1 MRKSL
6 LLALGLA
13 LLPMIAVKAQVW
25 LEIGPKGMM
34 GMTGLANANIN
45 SDPDHDSSLGF
56 ATSLGG
62 AAVLNF
68 GPYHGL
74 NFELLSAKYS
84 HSMTYRGGGD
94 GSQTVN
100 MEWESLDAYLLYR
113 FYRDNGAFA
122 ELGGKATYVGGAQQS
137 LGTDWADVEENYTDQ
152 YFSGCFGVGG
162 FVTSNRV
169 LVVKTGLRAEYAFTD
184 LISEQGQMENY
195 PTFYTSYDNYEET
208 RPFRVGF
215 YLEVTFGVGGF
226 AKSQCGAR
234 GVIFGTAY
242 N

>member
-1 MRKSL
+1 M
-6 LLALGLA
+6 LLALGLV
-13 LLPMIAVKAQVW
+13 LLPMMTLKAQVW
-25 LEIGPKGMM
+25 LELGPKGMM

-74 NFELLSAKYS
+74 NVELLSAKYS
-84 HSMTYRGGGD
+84 HSMTYRGGDD
-94 GSQTVN
+94 GAQTIN

-137 LGTDWADVEENYTDQ
+137 LGTDWADVERNYTDQ

-195 PTFYTSYDNYEET
+195 PTFYTSYDSYEET

-226 AKSQCGAR
+226 AQSQCGSR
-234 GVIFGTAY
+234 GIIFGTGY

>member
-1 MRKSL
+1 MRKSFILAIGLTL
-6 LLALGLA
+6 LSLATA
-13 LLPMIAVKAQVW
+13 DAQIW

-56 ATSLGG
+56 ATSVGG

-74 NFELLSAKYS
+74 NFEMLSAKYS
-84 HSMTYRGGGD
+84 HSMTYRGGTEGT
-94 GSQTVN
+94 QTIN
-100 MEWESLDAYLLYR
+100 MEWESLDVYLLYR
-113 FYRDNGAFA
+113 LYRDNGAFA
-122 ELGGKATYVGGAQQS
+122 ELGGKATYLRGAQQS
-137 LGTDWADVEENYTDQ
+137 FGTDWTNVRENYADQ

-162 FVTSNRV
+162 FVTSNKV

-184 LISEQGQMENY
+184 LISEQGQAANY
-195 PTFYTSYDNYEET
+195 PTFYTDYETYEES
-208 RPFRVGF
+208 RPFRIGM
-215 YLEVTFGVGGF
+215 YLEVTFGVGGL
-226 AKSQCGAR
+226 AKSQCGSR
-234 GVIFGTAY
+234 GVIFGTGY

>member
-1 MRKSL
+1 M
-6 LLALGLA
+6 
-13 LLPMIAVKAQVW
+13 LPMMTLKAQVW
-25 LEIGPKGMM
+25 LELGPKGMM

-74 NFELLSAKYS
+74 NVELLSAKYS
-84 HSMTYRGGGD
+84 HSMTYRGGDD
-94 GSQTVN
+94 GAQTIN

-137 LGTDWADVEENYTDQ
+137 LGTDWADAESNYTDQ

-195 PTFYTSYDNYEET
+195 PTFYTSYDSYEET

-226 AKSQCGAR
+226 AQSQCGSR
-234 GVIFGTAY
+234 GIIFGTGY

>member
-6 LLALGLA
+6 LLALGLV

-25 LEIGPKGMM
+25 LELGPKGMM

-74 NFELLSAKYS
+74 NVELLSAKYS

-137 LGTDWADVEENYTDQ
+137 LGTDWADVEQNYTDQ

-195 PTFYTSYDNYEET
+195 PTFYTNYENYEET

-226 AKSQCGAR
+226 AQSQCGSR
-234 GVIFGTAY
+234 GIIFGTGY